1 MSPFSFLSL
10 LIWTHSLCPLVIL
23 PKGLSILLI
32 FQRTTFWFFW
42 FFLWSSLILLGWF
55 QFWVWLFLAF
65 YSSWVYYLPFCCRTF
80 KCAVKLLIYAL
91 SCFFLQALRAMCFPI
106 STAFIVSH
114 KFGYVVTSFSLN
126 SKKSFISFLISSLT
140 RLSLSKALFNFHVYV
155 GILSLLSLKT
165 SFSPWWTD
173 MMHGI
178 ISTSLICWGL
188 FYDQLRSILEKVQ
201 WGGEYLL
208 L

>member
-23 PKGLSILLI
+23 PKGLSISLI

-114 KFGYVVTSFSLN
+114 KFGYVVTSNYENNRKQPSLFLNN
-126 SKKSFISFLISSLT
+126 SKYQGTLFPTKKTQINKLDIEWGPSILHYREHCSEKKTDITSEWKAGKQ
-140 RLSLSKALFNFHVYV
+140 LSKQMV
-155 GILSLLSLKT
+155 
-165 SFSPWWTD
+165 W
-173 MMHGI
+173 
-178 ISTSLICWGL
+178 
-188 FYDQLRSILEKVQ
+188 RSKLE
-201 WGGEYLL
+201 
-208 L
+208 